1 MNTLTDNTRIPVEE
15 IEKIKTEIANV
26 APGYMAVL
34 TPDNILYKE
43 PEDELIRPISQL
55 AVTAETIR
63 AGIGGWEDS
72 VFCEIYD
79 GSGARVYPQGEAW
92 RTATDG
98 IKLWEVQRH
107 ANAVAVLNGGLLYV
121 SRGIWFAAEEIE
133 GAPEPTFRFVGT
145 EQMLRLLNEKRRTAA
160 AAWLALHPEVEALKP
175 AWATSTH
182 VEVDE
187 DLAAEDQRQV
197 DITFTLENAVADVSV
212 MGEWTATDGIKVK
225 EPSIRVEVIE
235 DKSADETIRLLES
248 AIGLV
253 RQVAGQL

>member
-1 MNTLTDNTRIPVEE
+1 MNTLTDNTRIPVDE
-15 IEKIKTEIANV
+15 IEKIKAEIANV
-26 APGYMAVL
+26 EPGYMAVL

-43 PEDELIRPISQL
+43 PEDEWIRPISELQVS
-55 AVTAETIR
+55 ADTIR
-63 AGIGGWEDS
+63 AEMDGRESAI
-72 VFCEIYD
+72 FCEIYD
-79 GSGARVYPQGEAW
+79 SSGARVHPRGEAW
-92 RTATDG
+92 ATASDG

-107 ANAVAVLNGGLLYV
+107 ANAVVVLNGGLLYV
-121 SRGIWFAAEEIE
+121 SRGVWYAAEEIE
-133 GAPEPTFRFVGT
+133 GAPEPTFKFVQT
-145 EQMLRLLNEKRRTAA
+145 DLMIRLLNKKRRAAA

-175 AWATSTH
+175 AWATKTH

-187 DLAAEDQRQV
+187 DLAAEDQQQV
-197 DITFTLENAVADVSV
+197 DIAFTLENAVADITVAAT
-212 MGEWTATDGIKVK
+212 WTAADGLTTE